1 MITAPSTSNPKSN
14 APRLIKFPL
23 TPKRCININANNI
36 DNGITDATTKP
47 ALKFPK
53 NKIKMKITINA
64 PSNKFLA
71 TVPMALSTIFV
82 RSKKGSMT
90 TPSGM
95 VC

>member
-1 MITAPSTSNPKSN
+1 MTAPSTSSPKSN
-14 APRLIKFPL
+14 APKLIKFPL

-53 NKIKMKITINA
+53 NKINTNSTINA
-64 PSNKFLA
+64 PSNKFLE
-71 TVPMALSTIFV
+71 TVPMAWSTIFV

-90 TPSGM
+90 TPSGR
-95 VC
+95 VS